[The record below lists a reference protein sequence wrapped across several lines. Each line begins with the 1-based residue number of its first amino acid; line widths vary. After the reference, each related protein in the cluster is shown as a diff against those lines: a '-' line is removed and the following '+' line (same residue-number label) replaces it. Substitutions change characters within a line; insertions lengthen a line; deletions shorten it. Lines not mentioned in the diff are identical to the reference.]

1 YGTGTPTSDDH
12 PGPASLPIHVA
23 SCGKH
28 RRVRVMER
36 PSNHRFRG
44 IHERD
49 GVLAVLADRPKVQLN
64 AHSTISTKS
73 TSLCDSAPVRGFGHL
88 RGAPSTSKVWPRHT
102 TFALCVATVPNGA
115 NPIYVA
121 LDAGRAVKSSEV
133 RGWILQY
140 STTGPA
146 STHVGFPANPRGRSV
161 TGSPPRPA
169 HVTDRSASLVCPMP
183 LVVPPVGHLHRPT
196 GSRHNRQ
203 VADTGSETKVP
214 FLRIRQPQ
222 PGLGTDRVRIAANR
236 LLHHPVRVLHC
247 RPRQPVHDLDHHRLQ
262 PGGNRLL
269 LDTDHRLSQTLHMLD
284 ERLRRV
290 TVRVDVGDVK
300 RRDPHCQ
307 LLS

>member
-133 RGWILQY
+133 RGCILQH

-146 STHVGFPANPRGRSV
+146 STHVGVPCESSGPVCDRFTTSTRSRRRLISRPRLSRTQRHKRSCRLALLRASPD
-161 TGSPPRPA
+161 TPTISGSCPR
-169 HVTDRSASLVCPMP
+169 RSAATCP
-183 LVVPPVGHLHRPT
+183 
-196 GSRHNRQ
+196 
-203 VADTGSETKVP
+203 
-214 FLRIRQPQ
+214 
-222 PGLGTDRVRIAANR
+222 
-236 LLHHPVRVLHC
+236 
-247 RPRQPVHDLDHHRLQ
+247 
-262 PGGNRLL
+262 
-269 LDTDHRLSQTLHMLD
+269 
-284 ERLRRV
+284 RLRRSFHI
-290 TVRVDVGDVK
+290 
-300 RRDPHCQ
+300 RRQ
-307 LLS
+307 LG